1 MVSPLGHQHLFFSKK
16 RESGFEMFRPGSIGK
31 SVIEGLI
38 QISFLQKPNFLVPAL
53 NPKLL
58 DWFGEIMPDGFPFL
72 DFAFQTDFP
81 TLRNEKFLD
90 HPVTRGPEDQ
100 FRESIK

>member
-1 MVSPLGHQHLFFSKK
+1 
-16 RESGFEMFRPGSIGK
+16 MFRPGSIGK
-31 SVIEGLI
+31 FVIEGLI
-38 QISFLQKPNFLVPAL
+38 QISFFQQPNFLVPAL

-58 DWFGEIMPDGFPFL
+58 DRFGEMMPDGFPFL

-90 HPVTRGPEDQ
+90 HPVTRGPENQ
-100 FRESIK
+100 LSESIQ